1 MKKFLKFIV
10 SSIVENPKEVEI
22 SETEGEGIMEYS
34 IKAKPDD
41 LKYVIGKSGRTINAI
56 RTLARIKASKLQKR
70 INININEQV

>member
-22 SETEGEGIMEYS
+22 SETEGEGIIEYS

-70 INININEQV
+70 INININEQD

>member
-22 SETEGEGIMEYS
+22 SETEGEGIIEYS
-34 IKAKPDD
+34 IKAKLDD

-70 INININEQV
+70 INININEQA

>member
-22 SETEGEGIMEYS
+22 SETEGEGIIEYS